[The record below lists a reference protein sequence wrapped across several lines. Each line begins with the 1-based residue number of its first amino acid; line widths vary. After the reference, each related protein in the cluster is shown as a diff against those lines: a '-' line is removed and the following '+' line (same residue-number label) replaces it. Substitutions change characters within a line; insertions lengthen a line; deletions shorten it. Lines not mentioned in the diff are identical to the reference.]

1 MAAREARG
9 DCADV
14 ASLLSRLQARG
25 PLKRAYALLRESLPD
40 ELLGL
45 GASRVHALVLS
56 ALQSL
61 LEGPAPEDK
70 EAWPGS
76 GAAAYCSL
84 LLDAASKLHAN
95 GSAAVLPSHREQAVT
110 LCARHPRFVRKVL
123 AVYGGGEDDRA
134 PALLAA
140 QALWARGDGAEVA
153 QLTASFA
160 LHAHFDVRAVLRSAL
175 DSTQPQAAT
184 ALASASPEHALMLLE
199 ELCERG
205 DARQALRALPKLGLT
220 RRTLPL
226 TTRQLLRRG
235 VLSPRRRWLARS
247 RLWDLIDA
255 FYAAAAA
262 GVAEAAAAA
271 ATGVAEASSAQDEED
286 AALDT
291 ALDSAAQVERLVL
304 RTVLPASEWV
314 ALAAGLS
321 LELAKEGL
329 RTVAVHGCLRHKIE
343 GALPPKAIGPITAAE
358 RVEARALTEE
368 QVATG
373 APYVALAPTR
383 AVVGTAAVRVTA
395 GSSSAAGSS
404 TAVTDG
410 ARDGAPP
417 SYFGQRLDLARVIV
431 ISDAAGMRSMCVA
444 VLAGAGA
451 SLVQDRDHQCETT
464 ASGGG
469 RAAGDASD
477 ALAVSPLAVSRGV
490 LGIDIEWYDGEGG
503 SGEGGMVQWV
513 QLADGMRIYLLDVP
527 ALLGTDASRAALAEG
542 WRALMSCQGLLKLG
556 FGLKQDL
563 SKLRKAHPVLAAA
576 GADELE
582 PAVELGALWSK
593 RRAAKAQVGS
603 GGGGGGDGGSGAQGV
618 SGRRLDRD
626 RDGDGD
632 GGGGGDDGGDDGGR
646 GAAGRHIPGLS
657 ALVQETFGRPLDK
670 SMCLSN
676 WSRRPLTPSQLRYA
690 ALDAECLVTLFAHWE
705 RQRILEGTPPLLPAY
720 LPPNRM
726 RGVTCCV
733 VSLQAVASAAVRI
746 ELAVGAS
753 FAARVLGAA
762 SVSDCV
768 CG

>member
-61 LEGPAPEDK
+61 LDGPAREDK

-110 LCARHPRFVRKVL
+110 LCARHPRFVRKLL

-140 QALWARGDGAEVA
+140 QTLWARGDGAEVA

-160 LHAHFDVRAVLRSAL
+160 LHAHFDVRAVLRSTL

-184 ALASASPEHALMLLE
+184 ALASAFPEHALMLLE

-205 DARQALRALPKLGLT
+205 DARQALRTLPKLGLT

-226 TTRQLLRRG
+226 TTRRLLRRG

-262 GVAEAAAAA
+262 
-271 ATGVAEASSAQDEED
+271 GVAEASSAQDEED

-329 RTVAVHGCLRHKIE
+329 RTVAVHGCLRHQIE
-343 GALPPKAIGPITAAE
+343 GALPPKLGPITAAE
-358 RVEARALTEE
+358 REEARALTEE

-395 GSSSAAGSS
+395 GSSSADNLGSMPRMLRQ
-404 TAVTDG
+404 V
-410 ARDGAPP
+410 R
-417 SYFGQRLDLARVIV
+417 RI
-431 ISDAAGMRSMCVA
+431 
-444 VLAGAGA
+444 A
-451 SLVQDRDHQCETT
+451 S
-464 ASGGG
+464 
-469 RAAGDASD
+469 
-477 ALAVSPLAVSRGV
+477 
-490 LGIDIEWYDGEGG
+490 
-503 SGEGGMVQWV
+503 
-513 QLADGMRIYLLDVP
+513 
-527 ALLGTDASRAALAEG
+527 
-542 WRALMSCQGLLKLG
+542 
-556 FGLKQDL
+556 
-563 SKLRKAHPVLAAA
+563 
-576 GADELE
+576 
-582 PAVELGALWSK
+582 
-593 RRAAKAQVGS
+593 
-603 GGGGGGDGGSGAQGV
+603 
-618 SGRRLDRD
+618 
-626 RDGDGD
+626 
-632 GGGGGDDGGDDGGR
+632 
-646 GAAGRHIPGLS
+646 
-657 ALVQETFGRPLDK
+657 
-670 SMCLSN
+670 
-676 WSRRPLTPSQLRYA
+676 
-690 ALDAECLVTLFAHWE
+690 ECA
-705 RQRILEGTPPLLPAY
+705 
-720 LPPNRM
+720 
-726 RGVTCCV
+726 
-733 VSLQAVASAAVRI
+733 
-746 ELAVGAS
+746 
-753 FAARVLGAA
+753 
-762 SVSDCV
+762 
-768 CG
+768 

>member
-262 GVAEAAAAA
+262 GVAEA
-271 ATGVAEASSAQDEED
+271 SSAQDEED

-329 RTVAVHGCLRHKIE
+329 RTVAVHGCLRHQIE
-343 GALPPKAIGPITAAE
+343 GALPPKLGPITAAE
-358 RVEARALTEE
+358 REEARALTEE

-603 GGGGGGDGGSGAQGV
+603 GGGSRRRAGGG
-618 SGRRLDRD
+618 
-626 RDGDGD
+626 
-632 GGGGGDDGGDDGGR
+632 
-646 GAAGRHIPGLS
+646 
-657 ALVQETFGRPLDK
+657 
-670 SMCLSN
+670 
-676 WSRRPLTPSQLRYA
+676 
-690 ALDAECLVTLFAHWE
+690 E
-705 RQRILEGTPPLLPAY
+705 RVWG
-720 LPPNRM
+720 
-726 RGVTCCV
+726 C
-733 VSLQAVASAAVRI
+733 
-746 ELAVGAS
+746 
-753 FAARVLGAA
+753 
-762 SVSDCV
+762 
-768 CG
+768 

>member
-1 MAAREARG
+1 MAHKTDRAAATSTVTAFAAAESEAG
-9 DCADV
+9 DCSDV
-14 ASLLSRLQARG
+14 AILLSRLQARG

-61 LEGPAPEDK
+61 LDGPAREDK

-110 LCARHPRFVRKVL
+110 LCARHPRFVRKLL

-140 QALWARGDGAEVA
+140 QTLWARGDGAEVA

-160 LHAHFDVRAVLRSAL
+160 LHAHFDVRALLRSAL

-205 DARQALRALPKLGLT
+205 DARQALRALPKLNLT

-226 TTRQLLRRG
+226 TTSQLLRRG

-262 GVAEAAAAA
+262 GVAEA
-271 ATGVAEASSAQDEED
+271 SRAQDEED

-304 RTVLPASEWV
+304 RTVLPACDWV

-329 RTVAVHGCLRHKIE
+329 RTVAVHGCLRHQIE
-343 GALPPKAIGPITAAE
+343 SALPPKLRPITAAE
-358 RVEARALTEE
+358 RAEARALTEE

-373 APYVALAPTR
+373 APYVALAPAR
-383 AVVGTAAVRVTA
+383 
-395 GSSSAAGSS
+395 
-404 TAVTDG
+404 DG
-410 ARDGAPP
+410 ARGGAPP

-431 ISDAAGMRSMCVA
+431 ISDAAGMRSMCAA
-444 VLAGAGA
+444 VLAGAVPGAVPDAVGSHAGAGA
-451 SLVQDRDHQCETT
+451 SLVRAGETT
-464 ASGGG
+464 AASGG
-469 RAAGDASD
+469 RAAGGASD
-477 ALAVSPLAVSRGV
+477 ALAVSRGV
-490 LGIDIEWYDGEGG
+490 LGIDIEWFDGEGG

-527 ALLGTDASRAALAEG
+527 ALLGTDASRVAFAEG

-556 FGLKQDL
+556 LGLKQDL
-563 SKLRKAHPVLAAA
+563 RKLRKAHAVLAAA

-593 RRAAKAQVGS
+593 RRAAKAKVG
-603 GGGGGGDGGSGAQGV
+603 GGGGGGRGRGVGGGGGDGGDGG
-618 SGRRLDRD
+618 
-626 RDGDGD
+626 DGDSDGGGD
-632 GGGGGDDGGDDGGR
+632 GGGDEGRDDGGGG
-646 GAAGRHIPGLS
+646 AGRNSPGLS
-657 ALVQETFGRPLDK
+657 ALVQETFGSPLDK

-676 WSRRPLTPSQLRYA
+676 WTRRPLTLSQLRYA

-720 LPPNRM
+720 LPPARM

-753 FAARVLGAA
+753 FAARMLGAASA
-762 SVSDCV
+762 SVSDCAS
-768 CG
+768 G

>member
-1 MAAREARG
+1 MAHKTDRAAATSTVTAFAAAESKAG
-9 DCADV
+9 DCSDV
-14 ASLLSRLQARG
+14 AILLSRLQARG

-61 LEGPAPEDK
+61 LDGPAREDK

-110 LCARHPRFVRKVL
+110 LCARHPRFVRKLL

-140 QALWARGDGAEVA
+140 QTLWARGDGAEVA

-160 LHAHFDVRAVLRSAL
+160 LHAHFDVRALLRSAL

-205 DARQALRALPKLGLT
+205 DARQALRALPKLNLT

-226 TTRQLLRRG
+226 TTRRLLRRG

-262 GVAEAAAAA
+262 GVAEA
-271 ATGVAEASSAQDEED
+271 SSAQDEED
-286 AALDT
+286 AALDTALDTTLDTALDT

-304 RTVLPASEWV
+304 RTVLPACDWV

-329 RTVAVHGCLRHKIE
+329 RTVAVHGCLRHQIE
-343 GALPPKAIGPITAAE
+343 SALPPKLRPITAAE
-358 RVEARALTEE
+358 RAEARALTEE

-373 APYVALAPTR
+373 APYVALAPAR
-383 AVVGTAAVRVTA
+383 
-395 GSSSAAGSS
+395 
-404 TAVTDG
+404 DG
-410 ARDGAPP
+410 ARGGAPP

-431 ISDAAGMRSMCVA
+431 ISDAAGMRSMCAA
-444 VLAGAGA
+444 VLAGAVPGA
-451 SLVQDRDHQCETT
+451 VPDAVGSHAGAGETT
-464 ASGGG
+464 AASGG
-469 RAAGDASD
+469 RAAGGASD
-477 ALAVSPLAVSRGV
+477 ALAVSRGV
-490 LGIDIEWYDGEGG
+490 LGIDIEWFDGEGG

-527 ALLGTDASRAALAEG
+527 ALLGTDASRVAFAEG

-556 FGLKQDL
+556 LGLKQDL
-563 SKLRKAHPVLAAA
+563 RKLRKAHAVLAAA

-593 RRAAKAQVGS
+593 RRAAKAKVGGGGGGGRGRG
-603 GGGGGGDGGSGAQGV
+603 GGGGGGDGGDGG
-618 SGRRLDRD
+618 
-626 RDGDGD
+626 DGDSDGGGD
-632 GGGGGDDGGDDGGR
+632 GGGDEGRDDGGGG
-646 GAAGRHIPGLS
+646 AGRNSPGLS
-657 ALVQETFGRPLDK
+657 ALVQETFGSPLDK

-676 WSRRPLTPSQLRYA
+676 WTRRPLTLSQLRYA

-720 LPPNRM
+720 LPPARM

-753 FAARVLGAA
+753 FAARMLGAA
-762 SVSDCV
+762 SVSDCAS
-768 CG
+768 G